1 MDNGEIRNRVLVRL
15 CRKYYGIWLS
25 SAIDAEQVVRY
36 AAILSE
42 NSDLVYRNINYLAQ
56 SSPIKEEK
64 PLEEKNPECISI
76 THYGIDTIERKE
88 EEFAKLHDDIRLNFL
103 PSYMNTILG
112 DHKEST
118 ILIDINFIK
127 FVRSNESDQNFVIG
141 DINYL
146 DRKGLIK
153 GLRQFG
159 VLLLCS
165 EYFEE

>member
-1 MDNGEIRNRVLVRL
+1 MHVNH
-15 CRKYYGIWLS
+15 
-25 SAIDAEQVVRY
+25 A
-36 AAILSE
+36 
-42 NSDLVYRNINYLAQ
+42 
-56 SSPIKEEK
+56 
-64 PLEEKNPECISI
+64 
-76 THYGIDTIERKE
+76 YGIDTIERKKE
-88 EEFAKLHDDIRLNFL
+88 EIAKLQQDIRFNFL

-127 FVRSNESDQNFVIG
+127 FVRSNGSDQNFVTG

>member
-15 CRKYYGIWLS
+15 YRKYYGIWLS
-25 SAIDAEQVVRY
+25 SAIDSDQVVRH

-103 PSYMNTILG
+103 LLTKLY
-112 DHKEST
+112 EY
-118 ILIDINFIK
+118 NFGG
-127 FVRSNESDQNFVIG
+127 SQ
-141 DINYL
+141 
-146 DRKGLIK
+146 
-153 GLRQFG
+153 G
-159 VLLLCS
+159 V
-165 EYFEE
+165 YNPY